1 VHFNTI
7 IPLQIYIEKDLF
19 RILFES
25 NTEHLLKLFWFHFQN
40 NNTISNIHF
49 TRKTPAVFF

>member
-1 VHFNTI
+1 MHFNTI